1 MFSPHRLLSI
11 DRTTLAVFTVFAVL
25 GASVKSWGQ
34 STPISSAAS
43 VRLYRAQQL
52 IMDNVG
58 YYLEGAVV
66 VDVESG
72 SVAWNVSERDVAR
85 TLGEVIWYAASLQ
98 RMESLVAEV
107 ALSEE
112 TEALIQ
118 RVSNLT
124 VHDLRHWRMAN
135 GLTEAEQWYVM
146 VQTSLDE
153 LRMQVGM
160 DLNVYLNQ
168 TLMNA
173 LQPHLVEIPLQNA
186 VDSEW
191 LEIDE
196 GVPLPALSWDASDAT
211 SGALS
216 PADESS
222 WGGGTEGDLTVILD
236 RILELLERQDR
247 RLTRLESEESGA
259 PYAQVSTEFEGG
271 ALRLPESLD
280 VTFYSGSARL
290 TLGAQLQLNEIIELM
305 GRYPTMRVV
314 CTGHADLP
322 GDRQSNLA
330 LSRRRAETVRTYLL
344 QSGIAP
350 ERALLNF
357 FGEERASATGPAD
370 RRVEVRFFF
379 N

>member
-1 MFSPHRLLSI
+1 M
-11 DRTTLAVFTVFAVL
+11 LAVLTVLAVL
-25 GASVKSWGQ
+25 GVPVKGWGQ
-34 STPISSAAS
+34 SMPISSEAS

-66 VDVESG
+66 VDIESG
-72 SVAWNVSERDVAR
+72 SVAWTVSERDVLR
-85 TLGEVIWYAASLQ
+85 TLGEVIRHAASLQ
-98 RMESLVAEV
+98 RMEGLVAEI

-146 VQTSLDE
+146 VETSLDE

-160 DLNVYLNQ
+160 DLNVYLNRTLMQ
-168 TLMNA
+168 TL
-173 LQPHLVEIPLQNA
+173 QTHSVETPSQNA
-186 VDSEW
+186 VDAEW
-191 LEIDE
+191 LEIHE

-216 PADESS
+216 LTDGSS
-222 WGGGTEGDLTVILD
+222 WGGGADGDLTAILN

-247 RLTRLESEESGA
+247 RLSRLEGGDTGA
-259 PYAQVSTEFEGG
+259 SHAPVSAEFDGG

-305 GRYPTMRVV
+305 GRYSTMRVV

-357 FGEERASATGPAD
+357 FGEEQASATGPAD

>member
-11 DRTTLAVFTVFAVL
+11 DRTTLAVFTVVAVL
-25 GASVKSWGQ
+25 GASEKSWGQ
-34 STPISSAAS
+34 SAPISSAAS
-43 VRLYRAQQL
+43 VRLYRAHQL

-72 SVAWNVSERDVAR
+72 SVAWNASERDVVR
-85 TLGEVIWYAASLQ
+85 TLGEVIWHAASLQ
-98 RMESLVAEV
+98 RMEGLVAEV
-107 ALSEE
+107 TLSEE

-173 LQPHLVEIPLQNA
+173 LQPHSVEIPLQNA
-186 VDSEW
+186 VNSEW

-211 SGALS
+211 SSALS

-222 WGGGTEGDLTVILD
+222 WVGGAEGDLTAILN

-247 RLTRLESEESGA
+247 RLSRLESEESGA
-259 PYAQVSTEFEGG
+259 SYAQVPAEFEGG

-305 GRYPTMRVV
+305 GRYRTMRVV